1 MPQWPV
7 GMEQGL
13 DSRHSREKYSIL
25 YHVLYLSLYG
35 HYGYKLFFG
44 ERVIQKEVRMH
55 RKTYYLIIL
64 VQINYTVF
72 FIFFTVFMKQFYHMV
87 NVLTESFVQIFINYL
102 IKCYRYQYS
111 ITVSCSL
118 IIP

>member
-25 YHVLYLSLYG
+25 HHVLYLSLYG

-44 ERVIQKEVRMH
+44 ERVIQKEVRMR
-55 RKTYYLIIL
+55 RKTYYLIL

-87 NVLTESFVQIFINYL
+87 NVRTESFVQIFINYL

>member
-1 MPQWPV
+1 
-7 GMEQGL
+7 MEQGL

-44 ERVIQKEVRMH
+44 ERVIQKEVRMR
-55 RKTYYLIIL
+55 RKTYYLI
-64 VQINYTVF
+64 YTRTNKLYC
-72 FIFFTVFMKQFYHMV
+72 IFYIFTVFMKQFYHMV
-87 NVLTESFVQIFINYL
+87 NVRNTSFVQIFINYL
-102 IKCYRYQYS
+102 IKCYRYRYS